1 MNMKR
6 KIIFFAMSLALT
18 GIIVLQSCTKEEGV
32 PITVQQTFNLPV
44 AAAPSDG
51 GTIAPATTT
60 TLTWTSTGGA
70 AEKWDVY
77 FGESHSPAL
86 LESDYTSQSI
96 EVDVAEGKTYYW
108 RVINT
113 DANGIVVTSPLFS
126 FTVEVN
132 MNIDNFVG
140 LYDCDEPGYTHYDVN
155 LTKVNSTTISNDN
168 FWDSGWVVEYQ
179 FDNMGNVTLISKTIK
194 TSSTV
199 TYDITGSGT
208 YDNTTGEFIV
218 DYEVWKNTYTL
229 KLEGNTVV
237 RAQQDANTHT
247 FVKKVI

>member
-1 MNMKR
+1 MKR
-6 KIIFFAMSLALT
+6 TIIFFVTVLALT
-18 GIIVLQSCTKEEGV
+18 SIIGLQSCTKDESTSYTTHNTF
-32 PITVQQTFNLPV
+32 TVPV
-44 AAAPSDG
+44 ATAPTDG
-51 GTIAPATTT
+51 GIIAPATTA
-60 TLTWTSTGGA
+60 TLTWASTGGTPV
-70 AEKWDVY
+70 KWDVY
-77 FGESHSPAL
+77 FGESASPDL
-86 LESDYTSQSI
+86 YETDYTSQSI
-96 EVDVAEGKTYYW
+96 DVDVAEGHTYYW
-108 RVINT
+108 QVINT
-113 DANGIVVTSPLFS
+113 DALGIPTRSPVFS

-140 LYDCDEPGYTHYDVN
+140 LYDCDEPGYAHYDCN
-155 LTKVNSTTISNDN
+155 ITKVNSTTISNDN
-168 FWDSGWVVEYQ
+168 FWDSGWTVTYE
-179 FDNMGNVTLISKTIK
+179 FDNMGNVTLVPTTVK

-247 FVKKVI
+247 FVKK